1 MGTPNHSSTTPSD
14 TSHDPAHI
22 QFRIALHHN
31 RTVTAPTL
39 ARPTPTWR
47 NLRSITLLGLALALA
62 GTGLSACKRHHETAG
77 EKLDHFGDKMQDTFD
92 PPKGPGEKAG
102 RTIDRTL
109 HDN

>member
-1 MGTPNHSSTTPSD
+1 MGTPNNSNTPPSD
-14 TSHDPAHI
+14 PTHF

-31 RTVTAPTL
+31 RVVTPPAPV
-39 ARPTPTWR
+39 TPTWR
-47 NLRSITLLGLALALA
+47 NLRSIALLGLALAMA

-109 HDN
+109 HNN